1 MKKSPV
7 IVLSVLLAAALIF
20 SILFYKRSEKT
31 QAALTVSQEKLA
43 SMEGEI
49 SRLRDEKA
57 AMSQQIKETEEQL
70 GPLEQAERRVENLE
84 KTLAAKD
91 QTLLELKDKVLS
103 LEGELQKE
111 TQEVQ
116 DLIAEGESK
125 DRLAEALREKVA
137 KASSHAEALKKMI
150 EKTEAERTTQV
161 MTLTREL
168 DKARSGMAS
177 LEEKMGNVQAQR
189 EAEVTKLQ
197 EELEAA
203 KKQVGSLRETV
214 AALET
219 ARDAKVT
226 GLQEELDR
234 VRSEMASLKE
244 KMAGCEALASSLE
257 TRLSNLKDQREALK
271 TQLDELK
278 STHTAMVRDLQ
289 SEIQN
294 REVTISAL
302 KEKLSISFVDRI
314 LFGFGKATIT
324 PQGEEVLAKVG
335 TILKNV
341 GAKRIR
347 VIGNTDNRPIRRDYR
362 YKFPSNW
369 ELSAARAAAVVRY
382 FQNEIGLDPE
392 NLEAVGHSFYDPVAS
407 NETAEGRAKNRRVN
421 IIIAPK
427 LE

>member
-1 MKKSPV
+1 MKKNPV
-7 IVLSVLLAAALIF
+7 IVLSVLLAAALVF
-20 SILFYKRSEKT
+20 CILFYKRSEKT
-31 QAALTVSQEKLA
+31 QATLIVGQEKLA
-43 SMEGEI
+43 SMEAEI

-70 GPLEQAERRVENLE
+70 GSLEQAEGRVENLE
-84 KTLAAKD
+84 KVLTAKD
-91 QTLLELKDKVLS
+91 QALLELKDKVLS
-103 LEGELQKE
+103 LEEELQQE

-116 DLIAEGESK
+116 ELIAQGETK
-125 DRLAEALREKVA
+125 DRLAEALREKLA
-137 KASSHAEALKKMI
+137 EALSHAEELKEKI

-161 MTLTREL
+161 MTLTSEL
-168 DKARSGMAS
+168 DKAKSGMAS
-177 LEEKMGNVQAQR
+177 LEEKIRNVQAQR

-197 EELEAA
+197 EELERA
-203 KKQVGSLRETV
+203 
-214 AALET
+214 
-219 ARDAKVT
+219 
-226 GLQEELDR
+226 
-234 VRSEMASLKE
+234 RSEMASLKE
-244 KMAGCEALASSLE
+244 KMGGCEGLASSLE

-314 LFGFGKATIT
+314 LFGFGEARIT

-347 VIGNTDNRPIRRDYR
+347 VIGHTDNKPIHRDYH

-382 FQNEIGLDPE
+382 FQHEIGLDPE

-407 NETAEGRAKNRRVN
+407 NETAEGRAQNRRVN